1 MKKMEWKKSS
11 PELMEKFDRVL
22 PRDARVE
29 RRKMFGYP
37 CAFTNGNMFAGL
49 HQENMILR
57 LAEKDR
63 AALIRTGKTSLF
75 EPFPGRTMKEYVVVP
90 PAMLA
95 AGSALEPW
103 MKKSFDYAL
112 SLKPKAKKAARSIS
126 KAGGGKPRLKR

>member
-1 MKKMEWKKSS
+1 MMKKTKWKKSS
-11 PELMEKFDRVL
+11 PGLIEKFDQVL
-22 PRDARVE
+22 PTDPRVE

-63 AALIRTGKTSLF
+63 AALIRTGKTGLF
-75 EPFPGRTMKEYVVVP
+75 EPLPGRTMKEYVVVP
-90 PAMLA
+90 PDMLK
-95 AGSALEPW
+95 GGTALESW

-112 SLKPKAKKAARSIS
+112 SLKPKVKKAARSKS
-126 KAGGGKPRLKR
+126 KPRR